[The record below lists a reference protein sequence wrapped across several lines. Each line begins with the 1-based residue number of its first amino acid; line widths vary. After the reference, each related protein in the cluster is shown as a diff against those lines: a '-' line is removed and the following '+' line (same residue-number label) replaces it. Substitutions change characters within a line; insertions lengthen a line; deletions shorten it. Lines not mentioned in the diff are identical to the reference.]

1 MDSNPFLASR
11 AWLLMLL
18 EGAERNG
25 ISPVSM
31 EQLHRYIYL
40 ANVLSPVCMLVMPES
55 YTLKH
60 MRGPYFPK
68 AQWDIGRLILQGF
81 VESKNFKPFSD
92 DDGFWLAADFRITK
106 SGIIF
111 IKKISKFRYFQEQ
124 INYLREFMSACSL
137 ISPQKISSLIQQDF
151 HYAAASDGENVSF
164 SEFEG
169 NVSKEAVVLM
179 FPENRLFTPTEGV
192 HRYINYLDEAS
203 VNS

>member
-1 MDSNPFLASR
+1 MNSNPFLASR

-25 ISPVSM
+25 INTIQM

-92 DDGFWLAADFRITK
+92 DNGFWLAADFRITK
-106 SGIIF
+106 RGILC
-111 IKKISKFRYFQEQ
+111 IKTLAEYSYFREQ
-124 INYLREFMSACSL
+124 ANYLREFMSACSL
-137 ISPQKISSLIQQDF
+137 IPTQKINTITQLDF
-151 HYAAASDGENVSF
+151 HYAAASEGEGVKF
-164 SEFEG
+164 SEMEG
-169 NVSKEAVVLM
+169 NLSKKAVVLM
-179 FPENRLFTPTEGV
+179 FPEDRVYTPTEGV
-192 HRYINYLDEAS
+192 HRYINYLDEVS
-203 VNS
+203 VSS